1 MGVVTFG
8 IGSLISYI
16 LELHDASVLKEYE
29 KYGSLPIWA
38 NVTGILFL
46 TLQAFFI
53 FSFPRVNL
61 RMHPF
66 FDR

>member
-1 MGVVTFG
+1 MVTFG

-16 LELHDASVLKEYE
+16 LELYDASVLESYK

-38 NVTGILFL
+38 YTMGILFL

-61 RMHPF
+61 RIHPF